1 MAKEVFG
8 DARGRVDK
16 LPSESFT
23 PVTPEAKVTVAKKA
37 ADALWIADRGKRINS
52 TQEGQVAKVNKPA
65 EVSSQEEW
73 EKMIDLVF
81 AAKKL

>member
-1 MAKEVFG
+1 MRRRLPAAKKVF
-8 DARGRVDK
+8 D
-16 LPSESFT
+16 E
-23 PVTPEAKVTVAKKA
+23 KKA
-37 ADALWIADRGKRINS
+37 AEALWIADRGKRIDS
-52 TQEGQVAKVNKPA
+52 TQEGQVAKANKPA